1 MRLCVK
7 LRGWS
12 VAVLGAPASVGRGVR
27 SAEGLTWD
35 RRLPMGNT
43 DRGIMRSK
51 KLLSGHVVNATEPPT
66 KGRRRLRTKDD
77 SEEQSLAGA
86 RSEGLGHAVR
96 SRAKR
101 KAQPSVSTTAASKVS
116 DEESLALAHSELE
129 SRVVQ
134 RTAEL
139 AADNERLREEIGR
152 REQVEES
159 LRRSEEQLRTGFD
172 AGPMGIA
179 VVRLDGTI
187 TRVNRRLCD
196 ILKYSSADL
205 LGKQFSDFTDSG
217 DKDVDAEMLGHVVR
231 GRLPSYTTERR
242 VVCGKGE
249 PIWVRSTSALV
260 CDAQGRPSYL
270 LAMCEDITPQKQA
283 EEAVRRSERLASV
296 GTLASGIAHEINNP
310 IGAALLAAEAA
321 MVLKDRPEKREQ
333 FEQSLN
339 TVMRSVERCADIVRR
354 VLVFSRGSSAQKR
367 STKVQEVIDQAHH
380 LTASMATAKHVT
392 LMVNGDEEL
401 PELVLSP
408 IEMQLALI
416 NLINN
421 AVEASAPGGRV
432 AVQATK
438 AANTVRID
446 IEDHGRGMTKTE
458 TSRLFD
464 PFYST
469 RHQEGAVG
477 LGLSTSLGIVQQHG
491 GRIEVKSSSGKGTT
505 MTIVL
510 PIDYSPTDVRALN
523 D

>member
-1 MRLCVK
+1 
-7 LRGWS
+7 
-12 VAVLGAPASVGRGVR
+12 
-27 SAEGLTWD
+27 
-35 RRLPMGNT
+35 
-43 DRGIMRSK
+43 
-51 KLLSGHVVNATEPPT
+51 
-66 KGRRRLRTKDD
+66 
-77 SEEQSLAGA
+77 
-86 RSEGLGHAVR
+86 
-96 SRAKR
+96 
-101 KAQPSVSTTAASKVS
+101 
-116 DEESLALAHSELE
+116 LAHPELE
-129 SRVVQ
+129 SRVAQ

-139 AADNERLREEIGR
+139 AADNQRLREEIAR
-152 REQVEES
+152 RVEVEES
-159 LRRSEEQLRTGFD
+159 LRRSEEQLQLGFD

-196 ILKYSSADL
+196 ILKYSPADL
-205 LGKQFSDFTDSG
+205 LGRRLSDFA
-217 DKDVDAEMLGHVVR
+217 DADDNDADQEMSDQVVR

-242 VVCGKGE
+242 MVCGRGE

-260 CDAQGRPSYL
+260 CDPEGRPNYL

-283 EEAVRRSERLASV
+283 EDAVRRSERLASV

-321 MVLKDRPEKREQ
+321 MVLKDRPESRVQ

-367 STKVQEVIDQAHH
+367 PTRLQEVVDQAHH
-380 LTASMATAKHVT
+380 LTSSIATAKHVT
-392 LMVNGDEEL
+392 LTVNGDAEL
-401 PELVLSP
+401 PELMLSP

-421 AVEASAPGGRV
+421 AVEASAPGGDV
-432 AVQATK
+432 IVQAKRTG
-438 AANTVRID
+438 NTVQITV
-446 IEDHGRGMTKTE
+446 EDHGRGMTKGE
-458 TSRLFD
+458 VSRLFD

-491 GRIEVKSSSGKGTT
+491 GRIEVKSSTGKGTT
-505 MTIVL
+505 MTVVL
-510 PIDYSPTDVRALN
+510 PIDHSLTNTGPIED
-523 D
+523 